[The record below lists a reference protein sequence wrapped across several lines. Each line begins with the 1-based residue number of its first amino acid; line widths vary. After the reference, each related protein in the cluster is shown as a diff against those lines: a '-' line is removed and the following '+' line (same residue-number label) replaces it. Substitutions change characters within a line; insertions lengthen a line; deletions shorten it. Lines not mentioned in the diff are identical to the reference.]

1 MMRKEG
7 GIVMAVHC
15 NLGKSWYCPIT
26 DEICDP
32 VQNCPL
38 ARKQAEMEQEGIP
51 ADNQKDGPKR
61 G

>member
-1 MMRKEG
+1 MTVYG
-7 GIVMAVHC
+7 C

-26 DEICDP
+26 KEICDP

-38 ARKQAEMEQEGIP
+38 ARKRAGMEQEGIP
-51 ADNQKDGPKR
+51 ADNQNDGPER